1 MEVFV
6 NNSQVLYSRVKKVI
20 DELAE
25 EKFYCENCGKPF
37 IIEYELSVKTKPEE
51 QMLDFTDL
59 TTKLF

>member
-25 EKFYCENCGKPF
+25 EKPLGTPLNYGE
-37 IIEYELSVKTKPEE
+37 IIDALEAIIKQLG
-51 QMLDFTDL
+51 
-59 TTKLF
+59 